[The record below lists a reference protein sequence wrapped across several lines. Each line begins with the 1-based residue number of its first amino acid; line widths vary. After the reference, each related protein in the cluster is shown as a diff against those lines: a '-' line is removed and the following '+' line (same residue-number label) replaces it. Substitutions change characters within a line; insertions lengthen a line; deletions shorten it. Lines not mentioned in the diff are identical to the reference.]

1 MKKLMIANLKI
12 NNFRCLQNINLN
24 FNATY
29 NEISGRNGSGKTT
42 ILDAIRYLLFNS
54 NDKNTKASN
63 LNSVGN
69 DQKPDIEGTFINGEK
84 QFILKIK
91 NGKYYYND
99 IEQKNSA
106 TYLEMIANN
115 LHLKSIQDL
124 SEFLHYTK
132 LQETITSDKSN
143 DKNDLINLLIS
154 LVNDRL
160 NDANKID
167 PNKLDDI
174 ALQLENCNDQISLI
188 KKDIK
193 ALQLKSVQIKSDNP
207 NIQNWDNLLEIN
219 QSSINELKNR
229 INKYDLISTNLSN
242 YVNQLQQLELE
253 QYNITQKM
261 KNTHN
266 DYSEESINKKPN
278 GFITFLLTIITLGLY
293 LLFRNKKP
301 KNKSS
306 DNVTSDLRNL
316 DNQRKNVSM
325 KIDSIKEEMKNYQ
338 NDLYYKN
345 VDIESL
351 RNQLHESRTYNSNED
366 FINEIKSKYNRCIN
380 VIKNYEKLLQQ
391 QNDKLT
397 SLKNEN
403 IKNIEK
409 IDASLNK
416 FFNEYSVKLSSNDVN
431 GKLNIY
437 YKGVDFKHL
446 NYAAKTNITLSISNF
461 LKQKNGLQIFDLLD
475 QRECINDLLNETQNQ
490 IIACKVTQDN
500 ELKLNGKNIH

>member
-1 MKKLMIANLKI
+1 M
-12 NNFRCLQNINLN
+12 
-24 FNATY
+24 
-29 NEISGRNGSGKTT
+29 
-42 ILDAIRYLLFNS
+42 
-54 NDKNTKASN
+54 
-63 LNSVGN
+63 
-69 DQKPDIEGTFINGEK
+69 
-84 QFILKIK
+84 
-91 NGKYYYND
+91 
-99 IEQKNSA
+99 
-106 TYLEMIANN
+106 
-115 LHLKSIQDL
+115 
-124 SEFLHYTK
+124 
-132 LQETITSDKSN
+132 
-143 DKNDLINLLIS
+143 
-154 LVNDRL
+154 
-160 NDANKID
+160 
-167 PNKLDDI
+167 
-174 ALQLENCNDQISLI
+174 
-188 KKDIK
+188 
-193 ALQLKSVQIKSDNP
+193 
-207 NIQNWDNLLEIN
+207 EIN

-253 QYNITQKM
+253 QYNIAQKM

-266 DYSEESINKKPN
+266 AYSEESISKKPN

-293 LLFRNKKP
+293 LLFRNRKP
-301 KNKSS
+301 KNKSY

-316 DNQRKNVSM
+316 DNQGKNVSM
-325 KIDSIKEEMKNYQ
+325 KIDSIKEDMKNYQ

-366 FINEIKSKYNRCIN
+366 FINEIKSKYNRCISE
-380 VIKNYEKLLQQ
+380 IKNYEKLLQQ

-403 IKNIEK
+403 NKNIEK